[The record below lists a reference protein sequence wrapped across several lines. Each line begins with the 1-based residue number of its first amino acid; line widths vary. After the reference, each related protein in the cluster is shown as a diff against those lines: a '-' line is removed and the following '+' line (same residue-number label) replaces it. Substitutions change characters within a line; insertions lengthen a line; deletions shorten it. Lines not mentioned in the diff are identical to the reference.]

1 MVSGRFFAMN
11 THLRWFLLFLLM
23 LASSAFAGP
32 IQSLILAPNTT
43 SAPIPLQYGELLT
56 VISFT
61 ADGSTAAGGTRGTVN
76 AEGVFGKTPI
86 STTVLRSY
94 DPENVNQQQPP
105 PAVIS
110 GVGSDYG
117 SVTQVS
123 FTAAQ
128 KATTFITYRIV
139 QD

>member
-1 MVSGRFFAMN
+1 MN
-11 THLRWFLLFLLM
+11 THLRWFFLFLVIFT
-23 LASSAFAGP
+23 SSAFAGP
-32 IQSLILAPNTT
+32 IQSLILAANTT

-61 ADGSTAAGGTRGTVN
+61 ADGSTAAGGARGTVN
-76 AEGVFGKTPI
+76 AQGLAGKTPI
-86 STTVLRSY
+86 STTILRSY
-94 DPENVNQQQPP
+94 DPENANEQQPP

-110 GVGSDYG
+110 GIGSDYG

-128 KATTFITYRIV
+128 KATTFITYRIT

>member
-1 MVSGRFFAMN
+1 MN
-11 THLRWFLLFLLM
+11 THLRWFLLFLLVF
-23 LASSAFAGP
+23 ASSAFAGP
-32 IQSLILAPNTT
+32 VQSLILAANTT

-61 ADGSTAAGGTRGTVN
+61 ADGSTAAGGARGTVK
-76 AEGVFGKTPI
+76 AEGVAGKTPVA
-86 STTVLRSY
+86 TTILRSY
-94 DPENVNQQQPP
+94 DPADAKEQQPP

-123 FTAAQ
+123 FTAAE